1 MKKQII
7 KFIGD
12 IIYIRYYKEAKYCNK
27 LLVIGFLRGIF
38 GFKLF
43 YYIDL

>member
-1 MKKQII
+1 MKKQIV

-12 IIYIRYYKEAKYCNK
+12 IIYIRYYKETELASKS
-27 LLVIGFLRGIF
+27 LVIGFLRGIF